1 MSIQAIINL
10 LRDIECDLAKAHHL
24 AHYINQNGGGEAQI
38 DALETYAR
46 NALANTCQ
54 AERMAVALRDEAKK
68 EESK

>member
-1 MSIQAIINL
+1 MSIQAIIDL
-10 LRDIECDLAKAHHL
+10 LREIECDLAKAHRL
-24 AHYINQNGGGEAQI
+24 AHYINQNGGGAEQI
-38 DALETYAR
+38 DALETCAR